1 MTISSIDDLLA
12 GGVSSSQPA
21 APEDQ
26 YQESPEEVEELEP
39 ESPDN
44 DAEPEAEEADDKEV
58 TDKPV
63 VESKVDE
70 YGNQKEPENEAI
82 RERLARQAK
91 KYNAEIEGLRQQ
103 LAQQNAAPVVQQ
115 AAQDFE
121 YDPNS
126 GGDWQQQLAKFVKQ
140 TVQGMHAEQE
150 STNKQQVEQQQ
161 YQEFQTKFRDGMDRF
176 DDFVEVVADKPLDD
190 AMTLALRGIA
200 DPAAF
205 IYAASK
211 RNPEDLERI
220 SKLRDPHA
228 RYAEMIRLEERMRR
242 NKPTTKAPKPLSR
255 TGEDTTTK
263 APKKAVDTT
272 GDDLLAKADSSRLS
286 KVVQRHKGNR

>member
-12 GGVSSSQPA
+12 GSVSSSQTA

-39 ESPDN
+39 
-44 DAEPEAEEADDKEV
+44 DAEPEPEAEEAYDKEV
-58 TDKPV
+58 NDKPA

-70 YGNQKEPENEAI
+70 YGNQNEVI

-91 KYNAEIEGLRQQ
+91 KHNAEIEGLRQQ

-150 STNKQQVEQQQ
+150 NTNKQQVEQQQ

-176 DDFVEVVADKPLDD
+176 DDFVEVVADKPLDN

-211 RNPEDLERI
+211 RNPEDLDRI

>member
-1 MTISSIDDLLA
+1 MSISSIDDLLA
-12 GGVSSSQPA
+12 GGVSSSQPE
-21 APEDQ
+21 APESE
-26 YQESPEEVEELEP
+26 YQEAPEEVEELEP
-39 ESPDN
+39 DEPDTS
-44 DAEPEAEEADDKEV
+44 DDEAEETDDKEV
-58 TDKPV
+58 ADKLAE
-63 VESKVDE
+63 ESKVDE

-91 KYNAEIEGLRQQ
+91 KYNTEIEGLRQQ

-140 TVQGMHAEQE
+140 TVQSMNVEQE
-150 STNKQQVEQQQ
+150 NTNKQQVERQQ

-176 DDFVEVVADKPLDD
+176 DDFIEVVSDKPLDD

-205 IYAASK
+205 IYTASK

-242 NKPTTKAPKPLSR
+242 NKPTTKAPKPLNR
-255 TGEDTTTK
+255 TVEDTTTK
-263 APKKAVDTT
+263 ASKKAVDTT
-272 GDDLLAKADSSRLS
+272 GDDLLAKADSTRLS
-286 KVVQRHKGNR
+286 KAVQRHKGHR

>member
-12 GGVSSSQPA
+12 GSVSSSQTA

-39 ESPDN
+39 
-44 DAEPEAEEADDKEV
+44 DAEPEPEAEEAYDKEV
-58 TDKPV
+58 NDKPA

-70 YGNQKEPENEAI
+70 YGNQNEVI

-91 KYNAEIEGLRQQ
+91 KHNAEIEGLRQQ

-150 STNKQQVEQQQ
+150 NTNKQQIEKQQ

-176 DDFVEVVADKPLDD
+176 DDFIEVVVDKPLDD

-263 APKKAVDTT
+263 PLKKGVDTT